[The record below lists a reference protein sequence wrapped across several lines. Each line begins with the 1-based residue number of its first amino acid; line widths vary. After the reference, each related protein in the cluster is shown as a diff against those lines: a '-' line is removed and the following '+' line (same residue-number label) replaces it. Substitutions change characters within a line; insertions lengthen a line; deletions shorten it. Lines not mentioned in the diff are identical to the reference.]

1 MSAMSEYY
9 MAKEIEHKYIV
20 TSDEYVRMASG
31 SVEIS
36 QGYLNRD
43 VERTV
48 RVRVAGER
56 GYLTVKG
63 RTTGDT
69 RDEYEYEIPVTDAR
83 AMLGMC
89 QGRVVR
95 KTRYYVEYGGHTWEV
110 DRFGGDLSPLVIA
123 EIELPESVR
132 GYERPP
138 FVGLEVTDD
147 PRYYNSNL

>member
-1 MSAMSEYY
+1 MSEDY

-20 TSDEYVRMASG
+20 TSDEYLRMASG
-31 SVEIS
+31 SIEIA
-36 QGYLNRD
+36 QGYLSREA
-43 VERTV
+43 ERTV

-63 RTTGDT
+63 LTSGDT
-69 RDEYEYEIPVTDAR
+69 RDEYEYEIPVADAR

-123 EIELPESVR
+123 EIELPESAR
-132 GYERPP
+132 DYDLPP
-138 FVGLEVTDD
+138 FVGCEVTGD
-147 PRYYNSNL
+147 PQYYNSNL